1 VIAIGRAP
9 PRQAG
14 LFLSQNRYTLQPSD
28 HGIETEHF
36 APIQQNTGKE
46 ILMSRDDAAFEKML
60 SALPVTTYHAGETIL
75 SDGSKTGRLLFL
87 KSGEVEVL
95 KNSVVLARRD
105 EPGVVFGE
113 LAALLDRPHGA
124 DVRALQDSDFHV
136 ADVELL
142 EKHPV
147 ALLAVAR
154 ILARRL
160 VTTNANL
167 VALKNELQT
176 GPSSSAV
183 RNVIAK
189 MEQILIP
196 F

>member
-1 VIAIGRAP
+1 
-9 PRQAG
+9 
-14 LFLSQNRYTLQPSD
+14 
-28 HGIETEHF
+28 
-36 APIQQNTGKE
+36 
-46 ILMSRDDAAFEKML
+46 MSRDDAAFEKML
-60 SALPVTTYHAGETIL
+60 SALPVTTFHAGETIL
-75 SDGSKTGRLLFL
+75 SDGSKTGRLFFL

-105 EPGVVFGE
+105 QPSTVLGE

-124 DVRALQDSDFHV
+124 DVRAVRDSDFHV

-142 EKHPV
+142 EKDPV
-147 ALLAVAR
+147 ALLGVAK

-160 VTTNANL
+160 VTTNASL
-167 VALKNELQT
+167 VALKNEIQT
-176 GPSSSAV
+176 GLSPGAA
-183 RNVIAK
+183 RNNVIAK

>member
-1 VIAIGRAP
+1 
-9 PRQAG
+9 
-14 LFLSQNRYTLQPSD
+14 
-28 HGIETEHF
+28 
-36 APIQQNTGKE
+36 
-46 ILMSRDDAAFEKML
+46 MSRNDAAFEKML
-60 SALPVTTYHAGETIL
+60 SALPIKTYQAGETIL

-87 KSGEVEVL
+87 KSGEVEVV
-95 KNSVVLARRD
+95 KNSAVLARRD
-105 EPGVVFGE
+105 EPGAVFGE

-124 DVRALQDSDFHV
+124 EVRALQDSHFHV

-142 EKHPV
+142 EKDPV

-176 GPSSSAV
+176 GPSTGAV

>member
-1 VIAIGRAP
+1 
-9 PRQAG
+9 
-14 LFLSQNRYTLQPSD
+14 
-28 HGIETEHF
+28 
-36 APIQQNTGKE
+36 
-46 ILMSRDDAAFEKML
+46 MSRDDAAFENIL
-60 SALPVTTYHAGETIL
+60 SGLPIRTYHAGETIL
-75 SDGSKTGRLLFL
+75 SDGSKTGRLLIL
-87 KSGEVEVL
+87 KSGEVAVV
-95 KNSVVLARRD
+95 KNSAVLARVGQR
-105 EPGVVFGE
+105 GAVLGE
-113 LAALLDRPHGA
+113 LAALLDQPHGA

-136 ADVELL
+136 ADVNLL
-142 EKHPV
+142 EKEPV

-160 VTTNANL
+160 ITTNANL

-176 GPSSSAV
+176 GPSPGAV

>member
-1 VIAIGRAP
+1 
-9 PRQAG
+9 
-14 LFLSQNRYTLQPSD
+14 
-28 HGIETEHF
+28 
-36 APIQQNTGKE
+36 
-46 ILMSRDDAAFEKML
+46 MSRDDAAFMKML
-60 SALPVTTYHAGETIL
+60 SALPVKTYHAGETIL
-75 SDGSKTGRLLFL
+75 SDGSNTGRLLFL
-87 KSGEVEVL
+87 KSGEVEVV
-95 KNSVVLARRD
+95 KNSAVLARRD
-105 EPGVVFGE
+105 EPGIVFGE

-124 DVRALQDSDFHV
+124 DVRAVRDSDFHV

-142 EKHPV
+142 EKSPA

-160 VTTNANL
+160 VTTNASL

-176 GPSSSAV
+176 GPSSGAV

>member
-46 ILMSRDDAAFEKML
+46 TLMSRDDAAFEKML

>member
-1 VIAIGRAP
+1 
-9 PRQAG
+9 
-14 LFLSQNRYTLQPSD
+14 
-28 HGIETEHF
+28 
-36 APIQQNTGKE
+36 
-46 ILMSRDDAAFEKML
+46 
-60 SALPVTTYHAGETIL
+60 
-75 SDGSKTGRLLFL
+75 
-87 KSGEVEVL
+87 
-95 KNSVVLARRD
+95 
-105 EPGVVFGE
+105 
-113 LAALLDRPHGA
+113 
-124 DVRALQDSDFHV
+124 
-136 ADVELL
+136 LL
-142 EKHPV
+142 EKDPI

>member
-1 VIAIGRAP
+1 
-9 PRQAG
+9 
-14 LFLSQNRYTLQPSD
+14 
-28 HGIETEHF
+28 
-36 APIQQNTGKE
+36 
-46 ILMSRDDAAFEKML
+46 MSRDAAFEKML
-60 SALPVTTYHAGETIL
+60 SALPVKNYHAGETIL

-87 KSGEVEVL
+87 KSGEVEVV
-95 KNSVVLARRD
+95 KNSAVLARRD
-105 EPGVVFGE
+105 EPGAVFGE

-124 DVRALQDSDFHV
+124 DVRAVQDSDFHV

-160 VTTNANL
+160 ITTNANL

-176 GPSSSAV
+176 GPSPTAV

>member
-1 VIAIGRAP
+1 
-9 PRQAG
+9 
-14 LFLSQNRYTLQPSD
+14 
-28 HGIETEHF
+28 
-36 APIQQNTGKE
+36 
-46 ILMSRDDAAFEKML
+46 MSRDDAAFEKML
-60 SALPVTTYHAGETIL
+60 SALPVTTYRAGETVM
-75 SDGSKTGRLLFL
+75 SDGSKSGRLLFL
-87 KSGEVEVL
+87 KSGEVEVV
-95 KNSVVLARRD
+95 KNSALLARRD

-124 DVRALQDSDFHV
+124 DVRALKDSDFHV

-142 EKHPV
+142 EKDPV

-160 VTTNANL
+160 VTTNASL
-167 VALKNELQT
+167 VALKNELQS
-176 GPSSSAV
+176 GPSPTAV
-183 RNVIAK
+183 RSVIAK